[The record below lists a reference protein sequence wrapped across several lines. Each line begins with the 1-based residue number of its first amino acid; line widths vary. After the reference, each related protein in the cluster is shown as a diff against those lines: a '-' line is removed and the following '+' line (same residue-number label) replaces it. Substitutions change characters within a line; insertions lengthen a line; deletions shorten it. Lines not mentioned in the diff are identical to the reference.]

1 MKQKENYLTKVW
13 ENRCKIE
20 KDRNT
25 FYKILNII
33 AFLIILLYSLFILT
47 KLLIPITIGFLSWI
61 LTLIQ
66 DYFMV
71 DKEFKFFATTIIIIM
86 LFKIITAFIWLLTI
100 LMNALKKINKKY
112 EYLNKKYYCA
122 NCGEQEVKNKG
133 DWCDDCNLPERS
145 WIK

>member
-13 ENRCKIE
+13 ENKCKIE

-33 AFLIILLYSLFILT
+33 AFWIILLYSLFILT

-86 LFKIITAFIWLLTI
+86 LFQIIKAFIWLLTI

-112 EYLNKKYYCA
+112 EDLNKKYYCA
-122 NCGEQEVKNKG
+122 NCGEQEVENKG
-133 DWCDDCNLPERS
+133 DWCDDCNLPDRS